1 MTTYSTITNGQ
12 VDQDSPI
19 TQPLVTALRDNPIAI
34 AEGAAGA
41 PKIADS
47 WQALETTSSSGLIVT
62 DVDNGEGARINVGG
76 SGQASS
82 GQTLDFK
89 VSISSDNGSNFTGET
104 TLATVTAPSGP
115 GEFADLTPE
124 GLFVFDRPTGAW
136 AFLNGA
142 DVITGTFASSSGTTD
157 IRFRFLVGS
166 TAQTDKIAALAFLTG
181 GKATT

>member
-1 MTTYSTITNGQ
+1 MTTYSTITDGQ

-19 TQPLVTALRDNPIAI
+19 TQPLMTALRDNPIAI

-41 PKIADS
+41 PKIAES

-76 SGQASS
+76 SGAAGS
-82 GQTLDFK
+82 GQTINFT
-89 VSISSDNGSNFTGET
+89 VSISSDNGASFTGEAVI
-104 TLATVTAPSGP
+104 ATVTAPSGP
-115 GEFADLTPE
+115 GESATLSPD
-124 GLFVFDRPTGAW
+124 GLFVFDRPTGSW

-142 DVITGTFASSSGTTD
+142 DVTSGTFSSSSGTTD
-157 IRFRFLVGS
+157 IRFRFVIGS
-166 TAQTDKIAALAFLTG
+166 NGQADKIAALAFVTG

>member
-1 MTTYSTITNGQ
+1 MTTYSTITDGQ

-19 TQPLVTALRDNPIAI
+19 TQPLITALRDNPLAI

-62 DVDNGEGARINVGG
+62 NVDNGEGVRINVSGTGDAG
-76 SGQASS
+76 SGQTIS
-82 GQTLDFK
+82 FK
-89 VSISSDNGSNFTGET
+89 VSISSNNGSSFTGET
-104 TLATVTAPSGP
+104 TIATDTAPNDP
-115 GEFADLTPE
+115 GSSITLSPE

-136 AFLNGA
+136 AFLTGA
-142 DVITGTFASSSGTTD
+142 DVITGTFSSSSGTTD
-157 IRFRFLVGS
+157 IRFRFVIGS
-166 TAQTDKIAALAFLTG
+166 TAQADKIAALAFLTG